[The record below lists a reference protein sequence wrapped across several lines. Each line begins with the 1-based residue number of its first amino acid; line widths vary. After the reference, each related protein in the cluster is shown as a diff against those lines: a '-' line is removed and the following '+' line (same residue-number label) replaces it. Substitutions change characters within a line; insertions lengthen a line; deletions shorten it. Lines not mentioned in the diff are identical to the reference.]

1 MEELKNILYVETVDV
16 CMKLHIGMQ
25 LLLVFVQD
33 GAWLRWYVVL
43 VCFVNVS
50 KRADCDRYA
59 HFGEFGSFG

>member
-33 GAWLRWYVVL
+33 GAWLRWYVVCL
-43 VCFVNVS
+43 CACQCVQKS
-50 KRADCDRYA
+50 
-59 HFGEFGSFG
+59 